1 MSIKSFVNR
10 ERVYVKIMQVIDRYI
25 VNGTPECDLVDGSG
39 VIYSGCTVIS
49 FGGADTDRM
58 STPPVDVEVLTL
70 SQGGGAPYIIGVLA
84 ENQNYVEKIALDNA
98 GEYPL
103 NQIGIDHSE
112 LKSKSARII
121 AGDESLYLTP
131 KTRIQGT
138 IEISSGAAPQQHL
151 AIAEP
156 TIDTLTQYQARII
169 ELTTAV
175 QSLQNALSDMKDA
188 LVLDI
193 PAGAPTKLGDVI
205 IPSDPISPT
214 PAPNDTI
221 SSDLATIER

>member
-1 MSIKSFVNR
+1 MTTKLFINR
-10 ERVYVKIMQVIDRYI
+10 SRVYLKVMQVIDRYI

-39 VIYSGCTVIS
+39 VVYSGCTIIS
-49 FGGADTDRM
+49 LGGADTDRM
-58 STPPVDVEVLTL
+58 STPPIDAEVLTCT
-70 SQGGGAPYIIGVLA
+70 QGAGAPYIIGVLA
-84 ENQNYVEKIALDNA
+84 ENQSYVEEITLDNA

-112 LKSKSARII
+112 LKSKGARII

-138 IEISSGAAPQQHL
+138 LEISSGATPEQHL

-175 QSLQNALSDMKDA
+175 QSLQNAFESMKAA
-188 LVLDI
+188 LTIDLGL
-193 PAGAPTKLGDVI
+193 GAPTNLNNVAT
-205 IPSDPISPT
+205 PSDPISQTDP
-214 PAPNDTI
+214 PNDTI

>member
-1 MSIKSFVNR
+1 MGIKSFVNR
-10 ERVYVKIMQVIDRYI
+10 ERMYLRIMQVIDRYI

-39 VIYSGCTVIS
+39 VIYSGCTIIS
-49 FGGADTDRM
+49 LGGADTDRM
-58 STPPVDVEVLTL
+58 STPPIDAEVLTL
-70 SQGGGAPYIIGVLA
+70 TQGGGAPYIIGALA
-84 ENQNYVEKIALDNA
+84 EDQKYVEVIELNNA

-112 LKSKSARII
+112 LKSKGARII

-131 KTRIQGT
+131 KTRIQGAL
-138 IEISSGAAPQQHL
+138 EISSGATPEQHL

-175 QSLQNALSDMKDA
+175 QSLQTAFESMKDA
-188 LVLDI
+188 LILDI
-193 PAGAPTKLGDVI
+193 PAGTPSNLGNVATPRDE
-205 IPSDPISPT
+205 ISPT

-221 SSDLATIER
+221 SSEIATIER

>member
-1 MSIKSFVNR
+1 MYLR
-10 ERVYVKIMQVIDRYI
+10 IMQVIDRYV

-39 VIYSGCTVIS
+39 VIYSGCTIIS
-49 FGGADTDRM
+49 LGGADTDRM
-58 STPPVDVEVLTL
+58 STPPIDAEVLTL
-70 SQGGGAPYIIGVLA
+70 TQGGGAPYIVGALA
-84 ENQNYVEKIALDNA
+84 EDQKYVEVIELDNA

-112 LKSKSARII
+112 LKSKGARII

-131 KTRIQGT
+131 RTRIQGLL
-138 IEISSGAAPQQHL
+138 EISSGATPAQHL

-175 QSLQNALSDMKDA
+175 QSLQTAFESMKVALAIDLS
-188 LVLDI
+188 L
-193 PAGAPTKLGDVI
+193 GAPTNLNNVAT
-205 IPSDPISPT
+205 PSDQISPT
-214 PAPNDTI
+214 PDPNDTI

>member
-1 MSIKSFVNR
+1 MTIKRVISR
-10 ERVYVKIMQVIDRYI
+10 ERVYLKVMQVVDRYI
-25 VNGTPECDLVDGSG
+25 IKGAPECDVVDRAG
-39 VIYSGCTVIS
+39 VLYIGCSIIS
-49 FGGADTDRM
+49 LGGADTDRM
-58 STPPVDVEVLTL
+58 SAPAIGSDVLTAT
-70 SQGGGAPYIIGVLA
+70 QGASAPYIIGALA
-84 ENQNYVEKIALDNA
+84 ENQSYVEEITLDNA

-103 NQIGIDHSE
+103 NQIGLDHSE
-112 LKSKSARII
+112 LKSKGARII

-131 KTRIQGT
+131 KARIQGT
-138 IEISSGAAPQQHL
+138 LEISSGAPPMQHL

-156 TIDTLTQYQARII
+156 TIDTLTQYQARIM

-175 QSLQNALSDMKDA
+175 QSLQNAFESMKAA

-193 PAGAPTKLGDVI
+193 PAGTPSFLGGVI
-205 IPSDPISPT
+205 MPSDPISPT

>member
-1 MSIKSFVNR
+1 MYLR
-10 ERVYVKIMQVIDRYI
+10 IMQVIDRYI

-39 VIYSGCTVIS
+39 VVYMGCTIIS
-49 FGGADTDRM
+49 LGGADTDRM
-58 STPPVDVEVLTL
+58 SAPPIDAEVLTL
-70 SQGGGAPYIIGVLA
+70 TQGGGAPYIIGALA
-84 ENQNYVEKIALDNA
+84 EDQKYVEGVELDAA
-98 GEYPL
+98 GEYPI

-112 LKSKSARII
+112 LKSKGARVI

-138 IEISSGAAPQQHL
+138 LEISSGATPTQHL

-156 TIDTLTQYQARII
+156 TIDTLAQYQARII

-175 QSLQNALSDMKDA
+175 QSLQTALASMKAA

-193 PAGAPTKLGDVI
+193 PAGAPTNLGDVVM
-205 IPSDPISPT
+205 PSDPISQTDP
-214 PAPNDTI
+214 PNDTI